1 MIKKNLA
8 QNNRFVV
15 IASGTD
21 MHVYL
26 KEKLFLIASEM
37 KNQSNFAPIHR
48 HSVGYEIHSIEFSN
62 NDKNLFCASG
72 VYNLSLYSMNT

>member
-48 HSVGYEIHSIEFSN
+48 HSVGY
-62 NDKNLFCASG
+62 
-72 VYNLSLYSMNT
+72 